1 MFRASAT
8 GEGISPS
15 RHSTAESQASRNQRS
30 VERAAIA
37 TSTIG
42 SEKRLQEVM
51 ETLKKAS
58 VQDPNHVVTDL
69 KNATDDYAR
78 TVRELNSHYPTT

>member
-30 VERAAIA
+30 VESAAIA
-37 TSTIG
+37 MSTIEEVRKA
-42 SEKRLQEVM
+42 EKRLQEVM

-78 TVRELNSHYPTT
+78 AVRELN